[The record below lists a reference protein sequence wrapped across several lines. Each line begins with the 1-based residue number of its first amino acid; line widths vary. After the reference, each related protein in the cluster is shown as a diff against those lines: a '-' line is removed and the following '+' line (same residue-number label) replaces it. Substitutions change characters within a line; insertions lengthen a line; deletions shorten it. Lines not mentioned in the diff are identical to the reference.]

1 MRVTGPARR
10 VAVISGGS
18 SGIGLAIGHELAERG
33 HALWLLARR
42 PDLLQAARAELVAC
56 FPDLPIETLPIDVC
70 HASACEGAVGR
81 ILEFSGRIDWLVT
94 SAGMVEPGMFLEQS
108 LAAHRRQME
117 VNHFGTLH
125 LVKPVAEAMAAT
137 GGGRIT
143 LISSAAAFAGIA
155 GYSGYAASKFAVRAL
170 GETLQVE
177 LASHG
182 IAVSVAF
189 PPDTDT
195 PQYHAEQATKPEVT
209 KAVSAGGGVLPAA
222 KVARSIVRKAE
233 SGQFLLTPSP
243 LMTAFGWLHS
253 LYAPLFRH
261 QQRKKIAALANKTR
275 PDGTPKP

>member
-18 SGIGLAIGHELAERG
+18 SGIGLAIAHELAARG
-33 HALWLLARR
+33 QALWLLARR
-42 PDLLQAARAELVAC
+42 PEMLQEARAELAGRFV
-56 FPDLPIETLPIDVC
+56 DLPVETLSVDVC
-70 HASACEGAVGR
+70 HASACEGAIAR
-81 ILEFSGRIDWLVT
+81 ILACSGRIDWLVT
-94 SAGMVEPGMFLEQS
+94 SAGLVEPGMFLEQS
-108 LAAHRRQME
+108 IASHRRQME
-117 VNHFGTLH
+117 TNHFGTLH
-125 LVKPVAEAMAAT
+125 LIKPVAEAMAAA
-137 GGGRIT
+137 GNGRIT

-155 GYSGYAASKFAVRAL
+155 GYSSYSASKFAVRAL

-177 LASHG
+177 LAAHG

-209 KAVSAGGGVLPAA
+209 KAISAGGGVLPAA

-233 SGQFLLTPSP
+233 SGRFLLTPSP

-253 LYAPLFRH
+253 LYAPLFRY
-261 QQRKKIAALANKTR
+261 QQRKKIAALARKASR
-275 PDGTPKP
+275 DGPRTP